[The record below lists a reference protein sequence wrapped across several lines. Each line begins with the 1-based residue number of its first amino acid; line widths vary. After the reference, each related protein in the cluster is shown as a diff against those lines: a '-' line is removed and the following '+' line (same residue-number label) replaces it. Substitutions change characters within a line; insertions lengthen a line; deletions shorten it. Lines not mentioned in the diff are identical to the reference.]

1 MFRRSKSNKKGN
13 SPFKF
18 LFALIIGM
26 VLAVGASVWA
36 TTIGTNVTVTGNLTT
51 SGTTASSSVSYALG
65 VATTTPTT
73 ALSIVG
79 STYTTLGL
87 GAGISTTTTG
97 ALEIT
102 GSAYF
107 AGDLSVADD
116 ATIASGLGVG
126 IATSTTG
133 NFEITGSALFGDAAG
148 DLVMLNAANVIY
160 NNAGTTTI
168 PAANKN
174 SWIIATSSANI
185 PFVRY
190 DTSNYRVGVGTST
203 PGATFSVA
211 GNAYVQGNLSVGTN
225 GTNVATIQHAWIN
238 CGPATGAYTL
248 AATTTGIL
256 LCNGNIPQG
265 HAANDKV
272 WLTASSTAFTA
283 NLNNW
288 YIYTGKASSTAAGTI
303 QVEIMNTSGATL
315 TNANLGSTSWQL
327 LLIK

>member
-1 MFRRSKSNKKGN
+1 
-13 SPFKF
+13 
-18 LFALIIGM
+18 M

-36 TTIGTNVTVTGNLTT
+36 TTIGTNITVTGNLTT

-65 VATTTPTT
+65 VGTTTPGT
-73 ALSIVG
+73 ALAIVG

-116 ATIASGLGVG
+116 VTITSGLGVG

-133 NFEITGSALFGDAAG
+133 NFEITGSALFGNAAA
-148 DLVMLNAANVIY
+148 DLVMLNASTIVY
-160 NNAGTTTI
+160 NNVGTTTI
-168 PAANKN
+168 PATNAA
-174 SWIIATSSANI
+174 SWAIATTSANI
-185 PFVRY
+185 PFLRY
-190 DTSNYRVGVGTST
+190 DTSNYRVGIGTST

-211 GNAYVQGNLSVGTN
+211 GDAYIKGNLSVGTN
-225 GTNVATIQHAWIN
+225 GDNVATIQHKWIN
-238 CGPATGAYTL
+238 CGPITGAYTL

-256 LCNGNIPQG
+256 RCQGTGNLPEG

-272 WLTASSTAFTA
+272 WLTASSTAFGA
-283 NLNNW
+283 NLTNNW
-288 YIYTGKASSTAAGTI
+288 YIYTGKASSTAAGII
-303 QVEIMNTSGATL
+303 QVEIYNASGAAL
-315 TNANLGSTSWQL
+315 TNANLGTSSWQL